1 METVCKDLETK
12 GSNLYEKIN
21 SLQDKSIV
29 TTEGADTLHKLRV
42 LGNDAAH
49 EVKSHN
55 SQQLELAM
63 KIIEHM
69 LDGTYIIP
77 NKVQNVF

>member
-1 METVCKDLETK
+1 MTA
-12 GSNLYEKIN
+12 
-21 SLQDKSIV
+21 
-29 TTEGADTLHKLRV
+29 EGADILHKLRV

-49 EVKSHN
+49 EVKAHN
-55 SQQLELAM
+55 SKQLELAM

-77 NKVQNVF
+77 NKVQAVFPENG